1 MGSEE
6 GKAVYKERAATSE
19 TLNADLKTHRGL
31 ARLTVR
37 GLGKVTCVVL
47 WSALAYN
54 VLHFAAALSA

>member
-1 MGSEE
+1 M
-6 GKAVYKERAATSE
+6 YKERAATSE
-19 TLNADLKTHRGL
+19 TVNADLKTHRGL

-37 GLGKVTCVVL
+37 GLDKVTCVAL